1 MLLSYLDESNASN
14 LSDLGL
20 IYLTLTPE
28 LLHLL
33 SFSSPKKSHSG
44 QIVCLFIENNN
55 YWHYSIKVWDQN
67 NVSRHKDQRPTG
79 P

>member
-33 SFSSPKKSHSG
+33 SFSSPSKSHSG
-44 QIVCLFIENNN
+44 QSSCTFVKKNN
-55 YWHYSIKVWDQN
+55 YWPYSIEV
-67 NVSRHKDQRPTG
+67 
-79 P
+79 

>member
-33 SFSSPKKSHSG
+33 SLSSPSKSHSG
-44 QIVCLFIENNN
+44 QSSCTFVKKNN
-55 YWHYSIKVWDQN
+55 YWPYSIEA
-67 NVSRHKDQRPTG
+67 
-79 P
+79 